1 MKPVHDSLYCYTNKV
16 TKNSKGDRFGTVALV
31 TPFPITLE
39 FLALQLSLDV
49 YRHVVA
55 QRIRN
60 RTALLSLLGSFFK
73 TRLV

>member
-1 MKPVHDSLYCYTNKV
+1 M
-16 TKNSKGDRFGTVALV
+16 VAFV
-31 TPFPITLE
+31 TPFLTILQ
-39 FLALQLSLDV
+39 FLALQLSIDM

-73 TRLV
+73 TRLI